1 MAIKLSSLARHVIL
15 FGLYGI
21 LGAALTLVVIFVL
34 YLNSRPDLSV
44 WHLADLDEEFTA
56 DSNVK
61 TFEEYL
67 ALEDRL
73 FRQLNEE
80 VYARIANTDRTPFNR
95 YNSGSLSDPEQQTQN
110 WNRSYELAVD
120 KPRAGVL
127 MIHGMSD
134 SPYSLRALAQS
145 LNRAGAYVVGL
156 RVPGHGTAPS
166 GLTTVTREDMTTA
179 VQIAFRYVAARANGQ
194 PVHIV
199 GYSNGGALATNYVL
213 EAITDGALPKVD
225 SIALI
230 SPEIGLTKVAVLA
243 KWQERL
249 GHLTGL
255 EKLQWNGL
263 LPEYDPYKYGSFA
276 INAGNVAYQ
285 MTLLIQ
291 KRLDELQ
298 KSGKLIDTP
307 PILAFSSIV
316 DATVFAPALIEGL
329 FDRLLPGQHELV
341 LFDINRR
348 IEIGQMLKWNPS
360 TMVGALQQNTG
371 KTFALT
377 LLTNRSAS
385 SAETMI
391 STLGEGGTTAVNTN
405 LDLSWP
411 DAVYSLSH
419 VALPFSIDDPLY
431 GLNYKPDGK
440 GLHLGAIAF
449 RGERG
454 VLLVPAS
461 EMLRLRSNPF
471 YPFLEEKVLKFF
483 DLAGSADQAE

>member
-1 MAIKLSSLARHVIL
+1 MVSRLGKLIRRALSFV
-15 FGLYGI
+15 LYGA
-21 LGAALTLVVIFVL
+21 LGAAVTLVVIFVV

-44 WHLADLDEEFTA
+44 WHLADLDEEFNAGSDVT
-56 DSNVK
+56 

-73 FRQLNEE
+73 FRQLDEE
-80 VYARIANTDRTPFNR
+80 VYAKIANTERTPFNR
-95 YNSGSLSDPEQQTQN
+95 FNRGSQSDPEEWPRN
-110 WNRSYELAVD
+110 WNRSYELAVN
-120 KPRAGVL
+120 KPRASIL

-134 SPYSLRALAQS
+134 SPYSLRSLAES
-145 LNRAGAYVVGL
+145 LNRSGAYVVGL

-166 GLTTVTREDMTTA
+166 GLTSVTWEDMTEA
-179 VQIAFRYVAARANGQ
+179 VAIAVRHVYEKAQGQ

-199 GYSNGGALATNYVL
+199 GYSNGGALATYY
-213 EAITDGALPKVD
+213 ALQAVADEKLPQVD

-230 SPEIGLTKVAVLA
+230 SPEIGLPRVAALA

-249 GHLTGL
+249 GSLLGL
-255 EKLQWNGL
+255 EKLAWNGL

-276 INAGNVAYQ
+276 INAGIVAYE
-285 MTLLIQ
+285 MTQVIQ
-291 KRLDELQ
+291 KSLDHLQ
-298 KSGKLIDTP
+298 KAGKLNNIP

-316 DATVFAPALIEGL
+316 DATVSAPALIQGL

-348 IEIGQMLKWNPS
+348 IEVGQMLKWNPS
-360 TMVGALQQNTG
+360 EMVEALQKNPG
-371 KTFALT
+371 KTFTLT

-385 SAETMI
+385 SPSTML
-391 STLGEGGTTAVNTN
+391 STLREGENETVNTN
-405 LDLSWP
+405 LELSWP
-411 DAVYSLSH
+411 KDVYSLAH
-419 VALPFSIDDPLY
+419 VALPFPVDDPLY
-431 GLNYKPDGK
+431 GLDYVPDGK
-440 GLHLGAIAF
+440 ALHLGALDF

-471 YPFLEEKVLKFF
+471 YPFLEDKVLAFF
-483 DLAGSADQAE
+483 DLD